1 MRRIRL
7 TIAYDG
13 TNYRGWQ
20 IQQPTAAHPEGTV
33 PTIQG
38 ALQCALGA
46 LLPKEAVHG
55 AAPEK
60 SPDPPTLERAAGE
73 PAAADMAT
81 VQDHVDEAA
90 VSGILPV
97 MGASRTDSGV
107 HALGNVACFDTES
120 TIPAANFPKAI
131 NRYLPADIR
140 VMQADEV
147 SMDFHPRFVPHEKCY
162 EYRID
167 HGRVA
172 NPLTRLYAY
181 HYTYPLDLERMRAAA
196 RELVGV
202 HDFTSFVNPDSQV
215 FEHGGD
221 AVREI
226 YSIDIL
232 EEGTQLVIRIRGN
245 GFLYHMIRIIVGTL
259 LVIGNGRRAP
269 EDIRTMLAAKDRTT
283 AGPTVP
289 AHGLCLCALNYDDSD
304 MTDDARDDGTS
315 EILAAGSS
323 GDSGTDESAE
333 NRRETV

>member
-1 MRRIRL
+1 MHRKDQMRRIRL

-20 IQQPTAAHPEGTV
+20 IQQPTAAHPEGSF

-38 ALQCALGA
+38 ELQRALGQ
-46 LLPKEAVHG
+46 LLPKEAVYG

-60 SPDPPTLERAAGE
+60 SLDPLTSP
-73 PAAADMAT
+73 
-81 VQDHVDEAA
+81 DHVDEAA
-90 VSGILPV
+90 APGILPV
-97 MGASRTDSGV
+97 VGASRTDSGV

-131 NRYLPADIR
+131 NRYLPPDIR

-181 HYTYPLDLERMRAAA
+181 NYTYPLDLERMRAAA

-221 AVREI
+221 AIREI

-232 EEGTQLVIRIRGN
+232 EEGSQLVIRIRGN

-289 AHGLCLCALNYDDSD
+289 AHGLCLCALHYDEAA
-304 MTDDARDDGTS
+304 TADDARDEGTS
-315 EILAAGSS
+315 ETLATDSS
-323 GDSGTDESAE
+323 DSETDESTE
-333 NRRETV
+333 NRGETV

>member
-20 IQQPTAAHPEGTV
+20 IQQPTAAHPEGSV

-38 ALQCALGA
+38 ELQRALGQ

-60 SPDPPTLERAAGE
+60 SLDSLTSP
-73 PAAADMAT
+73 
-81 VQDHVDEAA
+81 DHVDEAA
-90 VSGILPV
+90 APGILPV
-97 MGASRTDSGV
+97 VGASRTDSGV

-120 TIPAANFPKAI
+120 TIPAENFPKAI
-131 NRYLPADIR
+131 NRYLPTDIR
-140 VMQADEV
+140 VMQAVEV

-181 HYTYPLDLERMRAAA
+181 NYTYPLDLERMRDAA

-232 EEGTQLVIRIRGN
+232 EEGSQLVIRIRGN

-289 AHGLCLCALNYDDSD
+289 AHGLCLCALHYDEAA
-304 MTDDARDDGTS
+304 TAEDARDDGTP
-315 EILAAGSS
+315 ETLATDS
-323 GDSGTDESAE
+323 GESGTDESTE
-333 NRRETV
+333 NRGETV

>member
-1 MRRIRL
+1 MRRIKL

-20 IQQPTAAHPEGTV
+20 IQQPTAAHPEGSV

-38 ALQCALGA
+38 ALQCALGQ
-46 LLPKEAVHG
+46 LLPKEG
-55 AAPEK
+55 N
-60 SPDPPTLERAAGE
+60 T
-73 PAAADMAT
+73 
-81 VQDHVDEAA
+81 
-90 VSGILPV
+90 IPV
-97 MGASRTDSGV
+97 VGASRTDSGV

-226 YSIDIL
+226 YSMDIL

-259 LVIGNGRRAP
+259 LIIGNGRRAP

-289 AHGLCLCALNYDDSD
+289 AHGLCLCALNYDAAV
-304 MTDDARDDGTS
+304 TAEDARDDGDAET
-315 EILAAGSS
+315 LAAQDRAS
-323 GDSGTDESAE
+323 E
-333 NRRETV
+333 NE

>member
-1 MRRIRL
+1 MRRIKL

-20 IQQPTAAHPEGTV
+20 IQQPTAAHPEGSV

-38 ALQCALGA
+38 ELQRALGQ

-55 AAPEK
+55 AAAGK
-60 SPDPPTLERAAGE
+60 SPDPLTPESAADE
-73 PAAADMAT
+73 PAAADTAT
-81 VQDHVDEAA
+81 APDQVHEAEA
-90 VSGILPV
+90 PGILPV
-97 MGASRTDSGV
+97 VGASRTDSGV

-167 HGRVA
+167 NGRVA

-226 YSIDIL
+226 YSMDIL

-289 AHGLCLCALNYDDSD
+289 AHGLCLCALRYDAAV
-304 MTDDARDDGTS
+304 TAEDARDDEDAETLATQDRAS
-315 EILAAGSS
+315 EN
-323 GDSGTDESAE
+323 E
-333 NRRETV
+333 

>member
-20 IQQPTAAHPEGTV
+20 IQQPTAAHPEGSF

-38 ALQCALGA
+38 ELQRALGQ
-46 LLPKEAVHG
+46 LLPKEAVYG

-60 SPDPPTLERAAGE
+60 SLDPLTSP
-73 PAAADMAT
+73 
-81 VQDHVDEAA
+81 DHVDEAA
-90 VSGILPV
+90 APGILPV
-97 MGASRTDSGV
+97 VGASRTDSGV

-131 NRYLPADIR
+131 NRYLPPDIR

-181 HYTYPLDLERMRAAA
+181 NYTYPLDLERMRAAA

-221 AVREI
+221 AIREI

-232 EEGTQLVIRIRGN
+232 EEGSQLVIRIRGN

-289 AHGLCLCALNYDDSD
+289 AHGLCLCALHYDEAA
-304 MTDDARDDGTS
+304 TADDARDEGTS
-315 EILAAGSS
+315 ETLATDSS
-323 GDSGTDESAE
+323 DSETDESTE
-333 NRRETV
+333 NRGETV

>member
-1 MRRIRL
+1 MHRKDQMRRIRL

-20 IQQPTAAHPEGTV
+20 IQQPTAAHPEGSF

-38 ALQCALGA
+38 ELQRALGQ
-46 LLPKEAVHG
+46 LLPKEAVYG

-60 SPDPPTLERAAGE
+60 SLDPLTSP
-73 PAAADMAT
+73 
-81 VQDHVDEAA
+81 DHVDEAA
-90 VSGILPV
+90 APGILPV
-97 MGASRTDSGV
+97 VGASRTDSGV

-131 NRYLPADIR
+131 NRYLPPDIR

-181 HYTYPLDLERMRAAA
+181 NYTYPLDLERMRAAA

-221 AVREI
+221 AIREI

-232 EEGTQLVIRIRGN
+232 EEGSQLVIRIRGN

-289 AHGLCLCALNYDDSD
+289 AHGLCLCALHYDEAA
-304 MTDDARDDGTS
+304 TADDARDDGDIKTLATQDRVS
-315 EILAAGSS
+315 EK
-323 GDSGTDESAE
+323 E
-333 NRRETV
+333 

>member
-20 IQQPTAAHPEGTV
+20 IQQPTTAHPEGTV

-38 ALQCALGA
+38 ELQRALGQ

-60 SPDPPTLERAAGE
+60 SLDPLTSP
-73 PAAADMAT
+73 
-81 VQDHVDEAA
+81 DHVDEAA
-90 VSGILPV
+90 AAAPGILPV
-97 MGASRTDSGV
+97 VGASRTDSGV

-131 NRYLPADIR
+131 NRYLPPDIR

-221 AVREI
+221 AIREI

-232 EEGTQLVIRIRGN
+232 EEGSQLVIRIRGN

-289 AHGLCLCALNYDDSD
+289 AHGLCLCALHYDEAA
-304 MTDDARDDGTS
+304 TADDARDEGTS
-315 EILAAGSS
+315 EILATDSS
-323 GDSGTDESAE
+323 DSETDESTE
-333 NRRETV
+333 NRGETV

>member
-20 IQQPTAAHPEGTV
+20 IQQPTAAHPEGMV

-38 ALQCALGA
+38 ELQCALGQ

-60 SPDPPTLERAAGE
+60 SLDPLTSRNAAGE
-73 PAAADMAT
+73 PAAADTAT
-81 VQDHVDEAA
+81 APDHVDEAA
-90 VSGILPV
+90 APGILPV
-97 MGASRTDSGV
+97 VGASRTDSGV
-107 HALGNVACFDTES
+107 HALGNIACFDTES

-226 YSIDIL
+226 YSIDIM
-232 EEGTQLVIRIRGN
+232 EEGSQLVIRIRGN

-259 LVIGNGRRAP
+259 LVIGNGRRTP

-289 AHGLCLCALNYDDSD
+289 AHGLCLCALHYDEAA
-304 MTDDARDDGTS
+304 TADDACDDGTP
-315 EILAAGSS
+315 ETLATDS
-323 GDSGTDESAE
+323 GESGTDKSTE
-333 NRRETV
+333 NRGETV

>member
-20 IQQPTAAHPEGTV
+20 IQQPTTAHPEGTV

-38 ALQCALGA
+38 ELQRALGQ

-55 AAPEK
+55 IAAN
-60 SPDPPTLERAAGE
+60 T
-73 PAAADMAT
+73 AT
-81 VQDHVDEAA
+81 ASDHVGE
-90 VSGILPV
+90 VVNGPGILPV
-97 MGASRTDSGV
+97 VGASRTDSGV

-140 VMQADEV
+140 VMQAVEV

-181 HYTYPLDLERMRAAA
+181 NYTYPLDLERMRAAA

-232 EEGTQLVIRIRGN
+232 EEGSQLVIRIRGN

-289 AHGLCLCALNYDDSD
+289 AHGLCLCALHYDEAA
-304 MTDDARDDGTS
+304 TADDARDDGDIKTLATQDRVS
-315 EILAAGSS
+315 EN
-323 GDSGTDESAE
+323 E
-333 NRRETV
+333 

>member
-20 IQQPTAAHPEGTV
+20 IQQPTAAHPEGSV

-38 ALQCALGA
+38 ELQRALGQ

-60 SPDPPTLERAAGE
+60 SLDSLTSP
-73 PAAADMAT
+73 
-81 VQDHVDEAA
+81 DHVDEAA
-90 VSGILPV
+90 APGILPV
-97 MGASRTDSGV
+97 VGASRTDSGV

-131 NRYLPADIR
+131 NRFLPADIR
-140 VMQADEV
+140 VLQAVEV

-181 HYTYPLDLERMRAAA
+181 NYTYPLDLERMRDAA

-232 EEGTQLVIRIRGN
+232 EEGSQLVIRIRGN

-289 AHGLCLCALNYDDSD
+289 AHGLCLCALHYDEA
-304 MTDDARDDGTS
+304 TTAEDARDDGTS
-315 EILAAGSS
+315 ETLATDN
-323 GDSGTDESAE
+323 GDSGTDESTE
-333 NRRETV
+333 NRGEKV

>member
-20 IQQPTAAHPEGTV
+20 IQQPTAAHPEGSF

-38 ALQCALGA
+38 ELQRALGQ
-46 LLPKEAVHG
+46 LLPKEAVYG

-60 SPDPPTLERAAGE
+60 SLDPLTSP
-73 PAAADMAT
+73 
-81 VQDHVDEAA
+81 DHVDEATA
-90 VSGILPV
+90 PGILPV
-97 MGASRTDSGV
+97 VGASRTDSGV

-131 NRYLPADIR
+131 NRYLPPDIR

-181 HYTYPLDLERMRAAA
+181 NYTYPLDLERMRAAA

-232 EEGTQLVIRIRGN
+232 KEGTQLVIRIRGD

-289 AHGLCLCALNYDDSD
+289 AHGLCLCALHYDEAA
-304 MTDDARDDGTS
+304 TADDARDDGDIKTLATQDRVS
-315 EILAAGSS
+315 EN
-323 GDSGTDESAE
+323 E
-333 NRRETV
+333 

>member
-1 MRRIRL
+1 MHRKDQMRRIRL

-20 IQQPTAAHPEGTV
+20 IQQPTAAHPEGSF

-38 ALQCALGA
+38 ELQRALGQ
-46 LLPKEAVHG
+46 LLPKEAVYG

-60 SPDPPTLERAAGE
+60 SLDPLTSP
-73 PAAADMAT
+73 
-81 VQDHVDEAA
+81 DHVDEAA
-90 VSGILPV
+90 APGILPV
-97 MGASRTDSGV
+97 VGASRTDSGV

-131 NRYLPADIR
+131 NRYLPPDIR

-181 HYTYPLDLERMRAAA
+181 NYTYPLDLERMRAAA

-221 AVREI
+221 AIREI

-232 EEGTQLVIRIRGN
+232 EEGSQLVIRIRGN

-289 AHGLCLCALNYDDSD
+289 AHGLCLCALHYDEAA
-304 MTDDARDDGTS
+304 TADDARDDGDIKT
-315 EILAAGSS
+315 LATQDRVSKN
-323 GDSGTDESAE
+323 E
-333 NRRETV
+333 

>member
-1 MRRIRL
+1 
-7 TIAYDG
+7 
-13 TNYRGWQ
+13 
-20 IQQPTAAHPEGTV
+20 
-33 PTIQG
+33 
-38 ALQCALGA
+38 
-46 LLPKEAVHG
+46 
-55 AAPEK
+55 
-60 SPDPPTLERAAGE
+60 
-73 PAAADMAT
+73 
-81 VQDHVDEAA
+81 
-90 VSGILPV
+90 

-131 NRYLPADIR
+131 NCYLPADIR
-140 VMQADEV
+140 VMQAVEV

-232 EEGTQLVIRIRGN
+232 EEGSQLVIRIRGN
-245 GFLYHMIRIIVGTL
+245 GFLYHMIRIIVRTL
-259 LVIGNGRRAP
+259 LVIGTGRRAP

-304 MTDDARDDGTS
+304 MTDDVREEGTS
-315 EILAAGSS
+315 ETLATDSS
-323 GDSGTDESAE
+323 DSETDESTE
-333 NRRETV
+333 NRGETV

>member
-1 MRRIRL
+1 MRRIKL

-20 IQQPTAAHPEGTV
+20 IQQPTAAHPEGSL

-38 ALQCALGA
+38 ELQCALGQ

-55 AAPEK
+55 AAADPVTA
-60 SPDPPTLERAAGE
+60 PDHA
-73 PAAADMAT
+73 
-81 VQDHVDEAA
+81 HEAA
-90 VSGILPV
+90 VPGIVPV
-97 MGASRTDSGV
+97 VGASRTDSGV

-120 TIPAANFPKAI
+120 TIPVANFPKAI

-167 HGRVA
+167 NGRVA

-181 HYTYPLDLERMRAAA
+181 NYSYPLDLERMRAAA
-196 RELVGV
+196 QELVGV

-226 YSIDIL
+226 YSMDIL

-289 AHGLCLCALNYDDSD
+289 AHGLCLCALRYDDAI
-304 MTDDARDDGTS
+304 TAEDARDDGDAET
-315 EILAAGSS
+315 LAQEAGNA
-323 GDSGTDESAE
+323 GE
-333 NRRETV
+333 

>member
-1 MRRIRL
+1 MHRKDQMRRIRL

-20 IQQPTAAHPEGTV
+20 IQQPTAAHPEGSF

-38 ALQCALGA
+38 ELQRALGQ
-46 LLPKEAVHG
+46 LLPKEAVYG

-60 SPDPPTLERAAGE
+60 SLDPLTSP
-73 PAAADMAT
+73 
-81 VQDHVDEAA
+81 DHVDEAA
-90 VSGILPV
+90 APGILPV
-97 MGASRTDSGV
+97 VGASRTDSGV

-131 NRYLPADIR
+131 NRYLPPDIR

-147 SMDFHPRFVPHEKCY
+147 SMDFHPRFMPHEKCY

-181 HYTYPLDLERMRAAA
+181 NYTYPLDLERMRAAA

-221 AVREI
+221 AIREI

-232 EEGTQLVIRIRGN
+232 EEGSQLVIRIRGN

-289 AHGLCLCALNYDDSD
+289 AHGLCLCALHYDEAA
-304 MTDDARDDGTS
+304 TADDARDDGDIKT
-315 EILAAGSS
+315 LATQDRVSKN
-323 GDSGTDESAE
+323 E
-333 NRRETV
+333 

>member
-20 IQQPTAAHPEGTV
+20 IQQPTAAHPEGSF

-38 ALQCALGA
+38 ELQRALGQ
-46 LLPKEAVHG
+46 LLPKEAVYG

-60 SPDPPTLERAAGE
+60 SLDPLTSP
-73 PAAADMAT
+73 
-81 VQDHVDEAA
+81 DHVDEAA
-90 VSGILPV
+90 APGILPV
-97 MGASRTDSGV
+97 VGASRTDSGV

-131 NRYLPADIR
+131 NRYLPPDIR

-181 HYTYPLDLERMRAAA
+181 NYTYPLDLERMRAAA

-202 HDFTSFVNPDSQV
+202 HDFTSFVNPGSQV

-221 AVREI
+221 AIREI

-232 EEGTQLVIRIRGN
+232 EEGSQLVIRIRGN

-289 AHGLCLCALNYDDSD
+289 AHGLCLCALHYDEAA
-304 MTDDARDDGTS
+304 TADDARDDGDIKTLDTQDRVS
-315 EILAAGSS
+315 EN
-323 GDSGTDESAE
+323 E
-333 NRRETV
+333 

>member
-1 MRRIRL
+1 MHRKDQMRRIRL

-20 IQQPTAAHPEGTV
+20 IQQPTAAHPEGSF

-38 ALQCALGA
+38 ELQRALGQ
-46 LLPKEAVHG
+46 LLPKEAVYG
-55 AAPEK
+55 AAPKK
-60 SPDPPTLERAAGE
+60 SLDPLTSP
-73 PAAADMAT
+73 
-81 VQDHVDEAA
+81 DHVDEAA
-90 VSGILPV
+90 APGILPV
-97 MGASRTDSGV
+97 VGASRTDSGV

-131 NRYLPADIR
+131 NRYLPPDIR

-181 HYTYPLDLERMRAAA
+181 NYTYPLDLERMRAAA

-221 AVREI
+221 AIREI

-232 EEGTQLVIRIRGN
+232 EEGSQLVIRIRGN

-289 AHGLCLCALNYDDSD
+289 AHGLCLCALHYDEAA
-304 MTDDARDDGTS
+304 TADDARDDGDIKTLATQDRVS
-315 EILAAGSS
+315 EN
-323 GDSGTDESAE
+323 E
-333 NRRETV
+333 